1 MEIIMTKEKNKTERP
16 IRIAVIGCGAIAQIV
31 HLPILS
37 KMPDVQL
44 TAIADPDDTKLRMLA
59 EKFKVP
65 HFFTDY
71 QKCLAMDDLDAVH
84 ICTPNHLHASVAI
97 DALNA
102 GKHVLVEKPIART
115 VDETETMVAESKKR
129 KKILMVGMNNRF
141 RPDSMILKNFVE
153 GNELGHIFYTKS
165 GWLQRRESWN
175 PSAWSRKKQTAG
187 GGVFMDLGIPMLD
200 LSIWLNGKPKAVSV
214 FSAMY
219 NHYRKEG
226 IEDSSTTMV
235 RFDNNIVLSIE
246 VSWTLL
252 MEHDFMYT
260 NLFGTSGGA
269 LLNPL
274 RIHKEMHGNL
284 VNITPTKLERPEN
297 NHRKS
302 YEYEIKHFVESIKH
316 SRPVISSGEEALEI
330 MKIAQAI
337 YQSAK
342 EKREIILK

>member
-1 MEIIMTKEKNKTERP
+1 MSKDKTKSEKPVRV
-16 IRIAVIGCGAIAQIV
+16 AVIGCGAIAQIV
-31 HLPILS
+31 HLPVLS
-37 KMPDVQL
+37 RMPDVRL
-44 TAIADPDDTKLRMLA
+44 AAIVDPDANKLHMLA
-59 EKFKVP
+59 EKYKIP
-65 HFFTDY
+65 QYFTDH
-71 QKCLAMDDLDAVH
+71 QKCLALDDLDAVH
-84 ICTPNHLHASVAI
+84 ICTPNHFHSAMAI
-97 DALNA
+97 DALSA

-115 VDETETMVAESKKR
+115 VEETEAMVTEAKKR

-153 GNELGHIFYTKS
+153 GKELGNIFYTKT

-175 PSAWSRKKQTAG
+175 PRAWARKKQTAG
-187 GGVFMDLGIPMLD
+187 GGVFMDLGISMID
-200 LSIWLNGKPKAVSV
+200 LSIWLMGKPKAVSV
-214 FSAMY
+214 YGAMY
-219 NHYRKEG
+219 NHYQKEG
-226 IEDSSTTMV
+226 IEDSSTTMI
-235 RFDNNIVLSIE
+235 RFDNNAVLSVE

-274 RIHKEMHGNL
+274 RIHKEMQGNL
-284 VNITPTKLERPEN
+284 VNITPTKLDKPEN

-316 SRPVISSGEEALEI
+316 SRPVISGGDEALEI
-330 MKIAQAI
+330 MKIAHAV

-342 EKREIILK
+342 EKHEIILK